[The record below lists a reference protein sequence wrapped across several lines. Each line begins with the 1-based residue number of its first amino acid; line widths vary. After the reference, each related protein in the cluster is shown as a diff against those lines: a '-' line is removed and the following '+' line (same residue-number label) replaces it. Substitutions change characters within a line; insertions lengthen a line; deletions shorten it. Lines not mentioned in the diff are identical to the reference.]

1 MIFIANPN
9 PRPSRRLPQ
18 RASSIKTTFVP
29 DGCCPW
35 LGNSGTAKAK
45 QFCQFRGAAIFA
57 GTSKLVKVFGFRR
70 CLFQKKN
77 FEKSCSKNFEKFE
90 KNYSNVRGGGN
101 CEAISDGAGVSL

>member
-70 CLFQKKN
+70 CLFQKKIKKKIKILFFRN
-77 FEKSCSKNFEKFE
+77 FSKNRVQKISKNSKKFII
-90 KNYSNVRGGGN
+90 
-101 CEAISDGAGVSL
+101 IS